1 MVTLG
6 SNTYAYPRR
15 GDGVHTD
22 HQASI
27 HTARSD
33 AAKSTRQTMVDP
45 WRMRCP
51 EGHSSLLPERDDGR
65 YKCVSCGRRY
75 ADGPFDAAETEFP
88 VEGVGS
94 WVEVSTADV
103 LDRFVDVVGG
113 DTEMQ
118 ITSQRLVASNQDGR
132 KVGQQLATLRDRG
145 FVEAAERSTRY
156 RWRLTES
163 GLAEAR
169 STTPRAVVADD

>member
-1 MVTLG
+1 M
-6 SNTYAYPRR
+6 
-15 GDGVHTD
+15 TD
-22 HQASI
+22 A
-27 HTARSD
+27 
-33 AAKSTRQTMVDP
+33 

-51 EGHSSLLPERDDGR
+51 KGHSSLLPTRKDGR
-65 YKCVSCGRRY
+65 YKCISCKRHY

-88 VEGVGS
+88 VEDVDS
-94 WVEVSTADV
+94 WMEVSTADV

-113 DTEMQ
+113 DTAMQ

-145 FVEAAERSTRY
+145 FVEAAERSNRY

-169 STTPRAVVADD
+169 STTRGAVVADD

>member
-1 MVTLG
+1 M
-6 SNTYAYPRR
+6 
-15 GDGVHTD
+15 
-22 HQASI
+22 
-27 HTARSD
+27 
-33 AAKSTRQTMVDP
+33 KDP

-88 VEGVGS
+88 VEGVDS
-94 WVEVSTADV
+94 WMEVSTADV

-113 DTEMQ
+113 DTEIQ
-118 ITSQRLVASNQDGR
+118 IASQRLVDRDQDGR
-132 KVGQQLATLRDRG
+132 KVGRQLAALRERG
-145 FVEAAERSTRY
+145 FVEAVERSRRN
-156 RWRLTES
+156 RWQLTKK

-169 STTPRAVVADD
+169 SSAPRTVVADD

>member
-1 MVTLG
+1 M
-6 SNTYAYPRR
+6 
-15 GDGVHTD
+15 TD
-22 HQASI
+22 A
-27 HTARSD
+27 
-33 AAKSTRQTMVDP
+33 

-51 EGHSSLLPERDDGR
+51 KGHSSLLPTRKDGR
-65 YKCVSCGRRY
+65 YKCVSCERHY

-88 VEGVGS
+88 VEGVDS
-94 WVEVSTADV
+94 WMEVSTADV
-103 LDRFVDVVGG
+103 LDRFVDAVDG
-113 DTEMQ
+113 DTEIQ
-118 ITSQRLVASNQDGR
+118 INSQRLVDRDQDGR

-145 FVEAAERSTRY
+145 LVEAAERSKRY

>member
-1 MVTLG
+1 M
-6 SNTYAYPRR
+6 
-15 GDGVHTD
+15 
-22 HQASI
+22 
-27 HTARSD
+27 SD
-33 AAKSTRQTMVDP
+33 A

-51 EGHSSLLPERDDGR
+51 EGHASLLPTRDDGR
-65 YKCVSCGRRY
+65 YKCISCKRHY

-88 VEGVGS
+88 VEGVDS
-94 WVEVSTADV
+94 WMQVSTADV
-103 LDRFVDVVGG
+103 LERFVDVVGG

-118 ITSQRLVASNQDGR
+118 ITSQRLVDPDQDGR

-145 FVEAAERSTRY
+145 LVEAAERSNRY